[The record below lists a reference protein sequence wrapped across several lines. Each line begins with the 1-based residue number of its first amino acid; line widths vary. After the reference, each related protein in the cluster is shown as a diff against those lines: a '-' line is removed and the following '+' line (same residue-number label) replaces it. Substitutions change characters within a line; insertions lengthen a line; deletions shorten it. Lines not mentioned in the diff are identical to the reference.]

1 MPDSTRASVTIEVST
16 AAAVP
21 LGSPAGGTLRRALRR
36 TAGRIGLVLTG
47 AFVAV
52 GALAPLLAP
61 ADPFAVVGPSL
72 APPGGHHALGTD
84 ALGRDLLSGLI
95 FGART
100 SLLVAAGVGSI
111 VLLLGVTVGT
121 VSGYLGGRVDDLL
134 MRGTELFQTLPR
146 FFLAVLAIALWGP
159 GLDRLV
165 LVLGLTSWTM
175 LARIVRAEVLSLR
188 EREFV
193 EASRALGASGPR
205 IVWRELLPNALP
217 AALALL
223 GLVVGHVLL
232 IEASLGFL
240 GLGDPNAMSWGF
252 LAGEAQGFLRV
263 AWWLAVFPG
272 LAILLAVL
280 GLNLLGDALTDAPGD
295 W

>member
-1 MPDSTRASVTIEVST
+1 MPDSTRASVTIEAST
-16 AAAVP
+16 VAAVP
-21 LGSPAGGTLRRALRR
+21 LGSPSARTLRRALRR
-36 TAGRIGLVLTG
+36 PAGLIGLVLTVG
-47 AFVAV
+47 FVAV

-72 APPGGHHALGTD
+72 APPGGGHPLGTD
-84 ALGRDLLSGLI
+84 PLGRDLLSGLI

-100 SLLVAAGVGSI
+100 SLVIAAGVGSI
-111 VLLLGVTVGT
+111 VLLLGTTVGT
-121 VSGYLGGRVDDLL
+121 VSGYLGGWVDDVL
-134 MRGTELFQTLPR
+134 MRVTELFQTLPR

-159 GLDRLV
+159 GIDRLV

-175 LARIVRAEVLSLR
+175 LARVVRADVLSLR

-193 EASRALGASGPR
+193 EAARALGASDLR
-205 IVWRELLPNALP
+205 ILCRELVPNALP

-232 IEASLGFL
+232 IEASLSFL

-252 LAGEAQGFLRV
+252 LAGEAQEFLRI
-263 AWWLAVFPG
+263 AWWLALFPG
-272 LAILLAVL
+272 VAILLAVL
-280 GLNLLGDALTDAPGD
+280 GLNLLGDALTDALGGR
-295 W
+295 

>member
-1 MPDSTRASVTIEVST
+1 MPDSTPASVTIEAST

-21 LGSPAGGTLRRALRR
+21 LGAPGGRTLHRALGRPAGV
-36 TAGRIGLVLTG
+36 IGLVLTG
-47 AFVAV
+47 ALVAV
-52 GALAPLLAP
+52 GALAPWLAP

-72 APPGGHHALGTD
+72 APPGGGHRLGTD
-84 ALGRDLLSGLI
+84 ALGRDLLSGLV

-100 SLLVAAGVGSI
+100 SLVVAAGVGAI
-111 VLLLGVTVGT
+111 VLVVGTVVGT
-121 VSGYLGGRVDDLL
+121 VSGYLGGWVDDLL
-134 MRGTELFQTLPR
+134 MRVTELFQTLPR

-159 GLDRLV
+159 GIDRLV
-165 LVLGLTSWTM
+165 VVLGLTSWTM
-175 LARIVRAEVLSLR
+175 VARVVRADVLSLR

-193 EASRALGASGPR
+193 EAARALGASGVR
-205 IVWRELLPNALP
+205 IVWRELVPNALP

-252 LAGEAQGFLRV
+252 LAGEAQEFLRV
-263 AWWLAVFPG
+263 APWLAAFPG

-280 GLNLLGDALTDAPGD
+280 GLNLLGDALTDALGGA
-295 W
+295 